1 MFTMW
6 PLSSC
11 SSDGSI
17 LNWTVLETS
26 LVATLITVVPF
37 TGQIKSEVSQ
47 SHKCPKKTLSGFL

>member
-1 MFTMW
+1 MW

-37 TGQIKSEVSQ
+37 TGQIKSEVS
-47 SHKCPKKTLSGFL
+47 HKCPKQTLARFL

>member
-1 MFTMW
+1 MW

-47 SHKCPKKTLSGFL
+47 KSPKQTLPRFLLAA